1 MDVRFTLLSSAA
13 SVPAYAREG
22 DAGMDISAIS
32 KTITDKYIEYGTGLA
47 VAIPEGYVGLIFPR
61 SSISNKE
68 LLLSNSVGVI
78 DSNYRGEVKFRFKY
92 NQTSPDNYYAI
103 GDRVGQLIIMPYP
116 RINLVQVESLDET
129 NRNTNGFGS
138 SGN

>member
-1 MDVRFTLLSSAA
+1 MDVSFTLLTSSA
-13 SVPAYAREG
+13 SVPVYAREG

-32 KTITDKYIEYGTGLA
+32 MTKTEKYIEYGTGLA
-47 VAIPEGYVGLIFPR
+47 VAIPQGYVGLLFPR
-61 SSISNKE
+61 SSVSNKE
-68 LLLSNSVGVI
+68 LLLANSVGVI
-78 DSNYRGEVKFRFKY
+78 DSNYRGEIKFRFKY
-92 NQTSPDNYYAI
+92 NQASPDNYYTI
-103 GDRVGQLIIMPYP
+103 GGRVGQLIILPYP